1 MKLTNPSRTAW
12 TLCAGL
18 LLLAGVTG
26 FADRLAANH
35 PNDETTTKLVCSMIQ
50 KFHISQQPIGDQ
62 ISGKLLDRFV
72 KTLDPQKLYFTQ
84 PDITELLKYKTTLD
98 DLVKAGNTQFAY
110 DVWDM
115 YSQRLERQLEIAH
128 KLIDT
133 PHDYTVDESIEVDPD
148 KIAWAANQDELND
161 RWRRRVKFELLN
173 AKLDNEDIASGKT
186 KPKAALPGREPANNS
201 PVDPQER
208 LHKRYKVFQKAAK
221 ETEDAEKLEMYLS
234 SLTHCF
240 DPHSSYMS
248 PQSEEEFA
256 IAIALNL
263 DGIGAQL
270 RSEDGFTIINEI
282 VKPGAASEDGRL
294 KAGDKILAVGQ
305 ETGEMID
312 IMEMKLSKVVRLIR
326 GKRGTKVRLQIKKGD
341 TSEVV
346 LYELTRKKIQLTDQE
361 VKGEIIQADKRFGD
375 RTGKIGVINIPSFYR
390 DFKAFQEGAENAK
403 SAARD
408 VQAVLQKF
416 QQQGGVDVLVIDL
429 RTNGGGALVEAIEI
443 SGLFV
448 DKGPIVQVKDER
460 GRIKPHDD
468 DLDGV
473 AYSGPLVV
481 ICNRLSASASEI
493 FAAVIKDYQRGII
506 VGDSTTHG
514 KGTVQN
520 VMPVTSGIFNRQ
532 ELGALKLTIQQFY
545 RVNGDSTQ
553 RDGVKSDIVLPS
565 LIDKMDLGET
575 SLDNAL
581 EFDRIPPAS
590 HASAD
595 MASEKLIS
603 HLRDRSDKRVS
614 VDEKFTEIKK
624 DIARYVDRKN
634 RKSIS
639 LNESVLRSER
649 NQDKKEQAETDK
661 DDPSTRGNDAPIFP
675 DEGLNG
681 AYNNEVLQ
689 ISLDYATLLKKNSQ
703 AAQK

>member
-35 PNDETTTKLVCSMIQ
+35 PNDETTTKLVCNMIQ
-50 KFHISQQPIGDQ
+50 KFHISQHPIDDQ
-62 ISGKLLDRFV
+62 ISGKLLDRFL

-84 PDITELLKYKTTLD
+84 PDIDELMKSKNALD
-98 DLVKAGNTQFAY
+98 DLLKAGNTQFAY
-110 DVWDM
+110 DTWTL
-115 YSQRLERQLEIAH
+115 YSQRLEKQMEVAH

-133 PHDYTVDESIEVDPD
+133 PHDFAVDESIEIDAD
-148 KIAWAANQDELND
+148 KIAWAATQDELND
-161 RWRRRVKFELLN
+161 RWRRRIKFELLN
-173 AKLDNEDIASGKT
+173 ATLENEDIASGIT
-186 KPKAALPGREPANNS
+186 KPKPGPGGKAPAT
-201 PVDPQER
+201 VKAIDPQER
-208 LHKRYKVFQKAAK
+208 LHKRYRMFQKAAK
-221 ETEDAEKLEMYLS
+221 ETEDSDKLEMYLS

-248 PQSEEEFA
+248 PQTEEEFK

-270 RSEDGFTIINEI
+270 RSDDGFTIIHEI

-294 KAGDKILAVGQ
+294 TAGDKILAVGQ
-305 ETGEMID
+305 EKGEMVD

-326 GKRGTKVRLQIKKGD
+326 GPRGTKVRLQVKKGD
-341 TSEVV
+341 TGEVV
-346 LYELTRKKIQLTDQE
+346 LYELTRMKIQLTDQE
-361 VKGEIIQADKRFGD
+361 VKGEIIEADQRFGD
-375 RTGKIGVINIPSFYR
+375 RKGRIGIINIPSFYR
-390 DFKAFQEGAENAK
+390 DFQAFSDGVENAK
-403 SAARD
+403 STAKD

-416 QQQGGVDVLVIDL
+416 QKQGGVDVLVIDL
-429 RTNGGGALVEAIEI
+429 RTNGGGALSEAIDV

-448 DKGPIVQVKDER
+448 DKGPIVQVKELN
-460 GRIKPHDD
+460 GRIKSHEDE
-468 DLDGV
+468 LDGV
-473 AYSGPLVV
+473 AYNGPLVV
-481 ICNRLSASASEI
+481 ICNKLSASASEI

-506 VGDSTTHG
+506 VGDTTTHG

-520 VMPVTSGIFNRQ
+520 VMPVSMGMALFNRTDR
-532 ELGALKLTIQQFY
+532 GALKLTIQQFY

-553 RDGVKSDIVLPS
+553 KDGVKSDIVLPS
-565 LIDKMDLGET
+565 LIDKMDLGEA

-581 EFDRIPPAS
+581 EFDRVPPAS
-590 HASAD
+590 HGSAG

-603 HLRDRSDKRVS
+603 YLRDRSDKRVS
-614 VDEKFTEIKK
+614 ADVKFTEIKK
-624 DIARYVDRKN
+624 DIARYLDRKN

-661 DDPSTRGNDAPIFP
+661 DDPSTRGKDAPIFP
-675 DEGLNG
+675 DET
-681 AYNNEVLQ
+681 YNNEVLQ
-689 ISLDYATLLKKNSQ
+689 ISLDYATLLKNPQ

>member
-35 PNDETTTKLVCSMIQ
+35 PNDEQTTKLVCNMIQ
-50 KFHISQQPIGDQ
+50 KFHISQHPIDDQ
-62 ISGKLLDRFV
+62 ISAKLVDRFV

-84 PDITELLKYKTTLD
+84 PDITGLLKYKTTLD

-270 RSEDGFTIINEI
+270 R
-282 VKPGAASEDGRL
+282 SEDGRL